1 MRFAS
6 LGSGS
11 QGNSLVV
18 EAHHTRV
25 LLDCGFGLAATEGRL
40 ARLWPDLDL
49 HVAVHVGERHQ
60 CVRHVE
66 LDLAQRSLPS
76 TT

>member
-18 EAHHTRV
+18 DAGDTRL
-25 LLDCGFGLAATEGRL
+25 LLDCGFSARSMLTRL
-40 ARLWPDLDL
+40 ARLS
-49 HVAVHVGERHQ
+49 V
-60 CVRHVE
+60 
-66 LDLAQRSLPS
+66 LPEEIAGILL
-76 TT
+76 T